1 MEGNVPKEMKAI
13 QVVEFNKPYQVN
25 TVKVPD
31 PSSLGPYDLL
41 VKIAVASYC
50 HTDSMIQSGV
60 FGTALPVTASHE
72 GAGTVVAAGSSA
84 DLKPGDR
91 VMCGL
96 PFHPCGKCP
105 DCTAP
110 NEGWRQYCEVAGHC
124 GVHRD
129 GFFAEYALCDSR
141 TSTKLPNEISLLSA
155 APLACAGRT
164 VFRGIEQVGLKQ
176 GQWLAIVGSGG
187 GLGHLGVQF
196 AKSKGFKVI
205 GIDARDDGL
214 KISKDLGA
222 DIVIDA
228 RNGKD
233 AVVKEVQ
240 EATKD
245 ANPGNPGVD
254 ATLTLSDAPTAA
266 ALGCAITKK
275 HATMLQ
281 IAQPNEVVIP
291 FYELVFRDIKVHG
304 SVISSP
310 GESDSMVRFIAQNG
324 IKLKTSVFQG
334 LDEIERLVH
343 MAHEGKVNAAKMSAD
358 TITPLHYIDD
368 TPLWKAFIL
377 YTMFVFD
384 SVLDPEKLKDGL
396 EELAKHDGWKKF

>member
-1 MEGNVPKEMKAI
+1 MLRVHVPFRNVSGTNTQRK
-13 QVVEFNKPYQVN
+13 VVEYNKPYQV
-25 TVKVPD
+25 KKIKAPD

-41 VKIAVASYC
+41 VKVAVASYC
-50 HTDSMIQSGV
+50 HTDSMIQSGI

-105 DCTAP
+105 DCTGP
-110 NEGWRQYCEVAGHC
+110 NENWRQYCENTEGHC

-129 GFFAEYALCDSR
+129 GFFAEYAVCDAR
-141 TSTKLPNEISLLSA
+141 TSTKLPNEISFLSA

-164 VFRGIEQVGLKQ
+164 VWRGVEQAGLKE

-196 AKSKGFKVI
+196 AKKKGLKVI

-214 KISKDLGA
+214 QLSESLGA

-228 RNGKD
+228 RKEKE
-233 AVVKEVQ
+233 AVVKQVHD
-240 EATKD
+240 ATRD
-245 ANPGNPGVD
+245 ANPDPGVD
-254 ATLTLSDAPTAA
+254 ATVTLSDASTAA

-275 HATMLQ
+275 HGTMVQ
-281 IAQPNEVVIP
+281 IAQPKDVVIP
-291 FYELVFRDIKVHG
+291 FSEFVFRDVRVKG
-304 SVISSP
+304 SVVSSP
-310 GESDSMVRFIAQNG
+310 GESNDMVRTFENHSLPPAYLG
-324 IKLKTSVFQG
+324 
-334 LDEIERLVH
+334 
-343 MAHEGKVNAAKMSAD
+343 NA
-358 TITPLHYIDD
+358 
-368 TPLWKAFIL
+368 
-377 YTMFVFD
+377 V
-384 SVLDPEKLKDGL
+384 
-396 EELAKHDGWKKF
+396 